1 MVWLLKRFCWL
12 TSYTQWRDSATI
24 DGEEACF
31 APRCNVDVPHVGH
44 SQPYRSPIQRVRP
57 NTIRSARRLCRTN
70 TRHMPT
76 TRSEISTDDS
86 ILHGNSVDNILHWNS
101 V

>member
-31 APRCNVDVPHVGH
+31 APQCNVEVPHVGH
-44 SQPYRSPIQRVRP
+44 SQHRSPIQRVRP
-57 NTIRSARRLCRTN
+57 NTIQSARRCNSTSYAGRTLDA
-70 TRHMPT
+70 HADDKV
-76 TRSEISTDDS
+76 RS
-86 ILHGNSVDNILHWNS
+86 
-101 V
+101 